1 MKSPA
6 GHILDRVPARWKLV
20 VRVLPIVAVLAVGK
34 LAIHLAEAD
43 FIEPTALIRSVVAA
57 TMFFLGFLLA
67 GTLTDYKEREND
79 SPANSPQASSPW
91 PTNAS
96 SRARTRPARS
106 LQTPFSTSL
115 ASPPQPTAGSTGRNA
130 HGHHGAPDRHERS
143 LSRPGTAHAAELHR
157 AHETGAEQHPQTNH
171 AHRYDTRHS
180 FRPRRLHDR

>member
-67 GTLTDYKEREND
+67 GTLTDYKERERL
-79 SPANSPQASSPW
+79 PGELAASIESLADKCLITRKNKAGKVATDAVLYIAGFATAAHRW
-91 PTNAS
+91 FY
-96 SRARTRPARS
+96 REERTR
-106 LQTPFSTSL
+106 
-115 ASPPQPTAGSTGRNA
+115 ASWSA
-130 HGHHGAPDRHERS
+130 
-143 LSRPGTAHAAELHR
+143 
-157 AHETGAEQHPQTNH
+157 
-171 AHRYDTRHS
+171 
-180 FRPRRLHDR
+180 